1 MIGGGAL
8 GLTTVALPTAV
19 ASASTVDSSQ
29 LLTPMGTYSAPTNL
43 QATAGD
49 TMVSLAWSAVS
60 GAVSYQVQYRAG
72 SSGPFTLGGN
82 TDQTGLSVTGLTN
95 GVSYEFVVVA
105 TDNVSNVSQ
114 SSNTATATPQLAL
127 PGVPTGLSASPGNAD
142 FTASWNTPETGG
154 AVESYD
160 LRYGTDGTNWT
171 TVTGVSGTTETV
183 GDLSNGQEYFVQVRA
198 VNSSG
203 ASNWTVS
210 DTAIPSASTS
220 TGIANI
226 SPQPPVLSATTA
238 LTVAT
243 IFTDKGED
251 SWRYYYSTNGG
262 TTYTEAPGI
271 TSSSTSF
278 NVTGLT
284 GSSYTLKVQKR
295 ASNGTTVEGTSTLTL
310 ARRTLNYTSGQVYTV
325 TNGSGNTR
333 PTQVKLTLVGGGGG
347 GGGADASKAG
357 GSPSQPGQV
366 VATRTWGSGSV
377 ITLAAGS
384 GGTAGAS
391 GATSSG
397 GGSGGSNAF
406 GASEYKGGPG
416 AKAGPYGS
424 SGGGGGGGA
433 ASVVKVDGTVAYV
446 AGGAGGGGGAESR
459 RAGAN
464 GDGSNSGG
472 ASGTN
477 GGGGSEHTNSN
488 EDAAG
493 GGGGGGGN
501 VGGAGGPTENIAQF
515 DESCGWFCT
524 RTIYVKASLPSK
536 RGTNLAATG
545 TVTTD
550 GFATG
555 RANGSS
561 GYVTVEYLETTSLVQ
576 S

>member
-1 MIGGGAL
+1 M
-8 GLTTVALPTAV
+8 TTVALPTAA

-29 LLTPMGTYSAPTNL
+29 LLAPMGTYAAPSNL

-49 TMVSLAWSAVS
+49 TTVSLSWTTVS
-60 GAVSYQVQYRAG
+60 GESTTYQVQYRAG
-72 SSGPFTLGGN
+72 SSGPYSLAGN
-82 TDQTGLSVTGLTN
+82 TDLTTFTMSGLTN

-114 SSNTATATPQLAL
+114 TSNTASATPQLAL

-142 FTASWNTPETGG
+142 FTATWNAPESGG
-154 AVESYD
+154 ATAWYD
-160 LRYGTDGTNWT
+160 LRYSTDGTNWT
-171 TVTGVSGTTETV
+171 TVYEISGTSETV
-183 GDLSNGQEYFVQVRA
+183 SDLSNGQEYFVQVRA
-198 VNSSG
+198 VNSTGSS
-203 ASNWTVS
+203 AWTSS

-220 TGIANI
+220 TGIASI
-226 SPQPPVLSATTA
+226 TPQPPVLSAQTT
-238 LTVAT
+238 LSGAT
-243 IFTDKGED
+243 IFTDKGVD

-262 TTYTEAPGI
+262 SSYTEAAGV
-271 TSSSTSF
+271 TSSATSF
-278 NVTGLT
+278 DISGLT
-284 GSSYTLKVQKR
+284 GNSYTLKVQKR

-310 ARRTLNYTSGQVYTV
+310 ARRTLNYTAGQVYTV
-325 TNGSGNTR
+325 TNGSGDTR

-347 GGGADASKAG
+347 AGGADASRAG

-366 VATRTWGSGSV
+366 VATRTWGSGSA
-377 ITLAAGS
+377 ITLAAGG

-391 GATSSG
+391 NASSSG

-406 GASEYKGGPG
+406 SASLYKGGPG
-416 AKAGPYGS
+416 AKAGPYGA
-424 SGGGGGGGA
+424 SGAGGGGGA
-433 ASVVKVDGTVAYV
+433 ASVVKVDGTVVYV

-464 GDGSNSGG
+464 GDGSNAGG
-472 ASGTN
+472 GSGTN
-477 GGGGSEHTNSN
+477 GGGGSEHSNSN

-501 VGGAGGPTENIAQF
+501 VGGAGGPTENIASF

-550 GFATG
+550 GFATS

-561 GYVTVEYLETTSLVQ
+561 GYVTVEYLETTGLVQ
-576 S
+576 G

>member
-1 MIGGGAL
+1 MLTWRLSRKAESGPGRCEGCDGSVRPSSRRGFLIGGGAL

-424 SGGGGGGGA
+424 SGGGGGGGGRRRRPLRPLLQLLPH
-433 ASVVKVDGTVAYV
+433 DGGV
-446 AGGAGGGGGAESR
+446 
-459 RAGAN
+459 
-464 GDGSNSGG
+464 
-472 ASGTN
+472 
-477 GGGGSEHTNSN
+477 
-488 EDAAG
+488 
-493 GGGGGGGN
+493 
-501 VGGAGGPTENIAQF
+501 
-515 DESCGWFCT
+515 
-524 RTIYVKASLPSK
+524 
-536 RGTNLAATG
+536 
-545 TVTTD
+545 
-550 GFATG
+550 
-555 RANGSS
+555 
-561 GYVTVEYLETTSLVQ
+561 
-576 S
+576 